1 MRNNHFWIEFGMIIG
16 GIIGLAISLAQ
27 IRAIMQLLPEGK
39 VRSRWKTLSL
49 FIFMF
54 IAGYILYGFLHST
67 VRKNSIADLVAP
79 GILFGGAVFVYMVCS
94 LFVKTALD
102 LQRIYVLEDENI
114 TDPLM
119 GIYNRRYL
127 DRRLEEEIQR
137 ARRYDVPFSVFLLD
151 IDHFKEVNDAHGHQI
166 GDMILK
172 KLGSVEK

>member
-1 MRNNHFWIEFGMIIG
+1 
-16 GIIGLAISLAQ
+16 
-27 IRAIMQLLPEGK
+27 MQLLPEGK

-67 VRKNSIADLVAP
+67 VRKNSISDLVAP

-94 LFVKTALD
+94 LFVKTARD

-127 DRRLEEEIQR
+127 DHRLEEEISG
-137 ARRYDVPFSVFLLD
+137 P
-151 IDHFKEVNDAHGHQI
+151 
-166 GDMILK
+166 GDMTSRFLSSSLISIISRRSMIPTVTRLVIR
-172 KLGSVEK
+172 S